1 MEGLN
6 MTTLTKRQMAQ
17 LDMDDARERLLTHYL
32 SEGTRV
38 YTILRHVN
46 SSGTSRY
53 ISLVIA
59 QGNDL
64 VDITY
69 YAAQALDDKLV
80 ERNGYRAIRQHG
92 CGMDMGFNLVYN
104 LSSVLFRGEDR
115 AGYMLKQAWL

>member
-1 MEGLN
+1 
-6 MTTLTKRQMAQ
+6 MTTLTKRQIAQ

-46 SSGTSRY
+46 SSGTSRD

-92 CGMDMGFNLVYN
+92 GGMDMGFNLVYN
-104 LSSVLFRGEDR
+104 LSSVLFRGKDR